1 MIYNPRQEYAQ
12 LRQNQEKE
20 REILVAYG
28 VSESEI
34 EELHTF
40 DKKQLNGTRN
50 FYHHLD
56 WNTTIHDTDFSSNA
70 IEDDSDSDMSLK
82 WLNEIEND
90 QLLKAL
96 RKLSELDKQILNFR
110 FAHQYSFEYISW
122 RLDKPAGQVRKRYY
136 RLIKKLKNF

>member
-20 REILVAYG
+20 REILIAYD

-56 WNTTIHDTDFSSNA
+56 
-70 IEDDSDSDMSLK
+70 
-82 WLNEIEND
+82 
-90 QLLKAL
+90 
-96 RKLSELDKQILNFR
+96 
-110 FAHQYSFEYISW
+110 
-122 RLDKPAGQVRKRYY
+122 
-136 RLIKKLKNF
+136 